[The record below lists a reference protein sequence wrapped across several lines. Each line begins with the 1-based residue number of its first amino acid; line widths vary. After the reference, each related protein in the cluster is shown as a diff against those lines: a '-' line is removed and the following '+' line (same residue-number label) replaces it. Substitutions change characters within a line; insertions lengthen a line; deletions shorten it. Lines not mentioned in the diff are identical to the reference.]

1 MPWPGTVHPRS
12 PTRTDTCPRNGLA
25 PTRRT
30 PPTSSGGCWR
40 RWYRSAVRVLAWA
53 AGRCATPGG
62 TWWTRSGTWRTGCQ
76 WDALPVDFP
85 PAPLVKHYFTVW
97 TRDGTL
103 TRLHN
108 TLREQV
114 RQVEAR
120 NATPTAAII
129 DSQSVKAAE
138 NVWRSSRGYD

>member
-1 MPWPGTVHPRS
+1 M
-12 PTRTDTCPRNGLA
+12 TREPYPSDLTDEQWEVIQAVLPK
-25 PTRRT
+25 PK
-30 PPTSSGGCWR
+30 GG
-40 RWYRSAVRVLAWA
+40 
-53 AGRCATPGG
+53 
-62 TWWTRSGTWRTGCQ
+62 RSGRPRTYSLREIWNAIFYQARTGCQ

-85 PAPLVKHYFTVW
+85 PSPLVKHYFTVW

-114 RQVEAR
+114 RQLEAR

-138 NVWRSSRGYD
+138 NVWRSSRGYDAGKKPV